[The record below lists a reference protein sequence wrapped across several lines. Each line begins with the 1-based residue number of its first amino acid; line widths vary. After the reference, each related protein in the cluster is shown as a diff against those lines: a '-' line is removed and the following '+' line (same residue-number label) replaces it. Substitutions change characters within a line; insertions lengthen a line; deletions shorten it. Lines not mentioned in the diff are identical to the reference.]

1 MAIRIKSE
9 REIAQ
14 MKEAGKILAEIHENL
29 KMMIEPGV
37 TTGEIDRQAAALCKK
52 YQVIPAF
59 KDYQGFP
66 ATVCVG
72 VDDVAIHGI
81 PSDKEFLSEGQ
92 IISIDMGVIKGGFY
106 SDQAFTYGVG
116 KIDEEAERLLAT
128 TALALD
134 AAIMQAKPGNHIGD
148 ISAAMQ
154 QVTELAGFNVIRDMV
169 GHGIG
174 QELHE
179 DPQIPCYGRAGS
191 GELIKAGMVFA
202 IEAMVNEGSSELAWG
217 DDNWTTYTDDGM
229 RSAIFEHTV
238 AITSKGAEI
247 LTIK

>member
-1 MAIRIKSE
+1 
-9 REIAQ
+9 
-14 MKEAGKILAEIHENL
+14 
-29 KMMIEPGV
+29 
-37 TTGEIDRQAAALCKK
+37 
-52 YQVIPAF
+52 
-59 KDYQGFP
+59 
-66 ATVCVG
+66 
-72 VDDVAIHGI
+72 
-81 PSDKEFLSEGQ
+81 
-92 IISIDMGVIKGGFY
+92 MGVILDGFY

-116 KIDEEAERLLAT
+116 EIDEEAQRLLST
-128 TALALD
+128 TSLALD

-179 DPQIPCYGRAGS
+179 DPQIPCYGEPGR
-191 GELIKAGMVFA
+191 GELIKEGMVLA

-217 DDNWTTYTDDGM
+217 DDKWTTYTYDGM

-238 AITSKGAEI
+238 AVSARGAEI